1 MHILE
6 SERLILRPPRP
17 SDIAAITVWLGDFE
31 VAKNLA
37 KVPHPYHEEDAEDFV
52 AARGLQG
59 NGHYSFVVT
68 RKADAVLV
76 GCVGLHAEEGVWELG
91 YWLGKPFWGQGLAS
105 EAARRAVLFAFQVLA
120 LDEVRAGW
128 FFDNPASGHVLLKL
142 GARHS
147 GSRPRDC
154 RARGGTVLCHEV
166 RLTRAD
172 FLRKEAA

>member
-1 MHILE
+1 M
-6 SERLILRPPRP
+6 
-17 SDIAAITVWLGDFE
+17 TVWLGDFE

-52 AARGLQG
+52 AARALPGD
-59 NGHYSFVVT
+59 GHYSFVLA
-68 RKADAVLV
+68 RKVDAVLV
-76 GCVGLHAEEGVWELG
+76 GGVGLHAEDGVWELG

-105 EAARRAVLFAFQVLA
+105 EAARRAVLFAFEVLE
-120 LDEVRAGW
+120 LGEVQAGW
-128 FFDNPASGHVLLKL
+128 FFDNPASGHVLQKL

-147 GSRPRDC
+147 GSRLRDC
-154 RARGGTVLCHEV
+154 RARGGKVLCHEM